1 VVFRNCGY
9 DLDDTVIK
17 TVTFYHKN
25 FVSVVQRRAIIR
37 LDIAVILYIIII
49 DDLFTHYH
57 SMQKWLLDLLI
68 LVIV

>member
-1 VVFRNCGY
+1 MVFRNCGY